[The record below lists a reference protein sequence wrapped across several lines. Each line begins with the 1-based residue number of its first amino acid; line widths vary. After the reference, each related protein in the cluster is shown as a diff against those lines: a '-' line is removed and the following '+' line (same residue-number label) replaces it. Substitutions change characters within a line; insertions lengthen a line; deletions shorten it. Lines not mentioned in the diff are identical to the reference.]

1 MAGYSGYKDSRD
13 SGAMGDRFR
22 GNTGNKGNTQG
33 YTSSNTGAQVV
44 RASIPVDYLK
54 DGYKDTSGVLD
65 IKLLTTQAEQL
76 GKSLGADGKTG
87 VSKIR
92 SFYDEVTDCMTDC
105 VYGNK
110 KWTEVRNKLAL
121 LKARANTRFEKG
133 TASKLFLDFISK
145 NMQVV
150 TSSKTESE
158 FRENLA
164 NFKDHFEAVVCYLPK
179 EK

>member
-1 MAGYSGYKDSRD
+1 MAGYSGYRDSRD
-13 SGAMGDRFR
+13 SRGYGDRFR

-33 YTSSNTGAQVV
+33 YPSSNTGAQAVM
-44 RASIPVDYLK
+44 ASIPVDYLK
-54 DGYKDTSGVLD
+54 NGYKDASGVLD

-105 VYGNK
+105 AYGNK

-145 NMQVV
+145 NVQVV

>member
-1 MAGYSGYKDSRD
+1 MAGYSGYRDSRD
-13 SGAMGDRFR
+13 SRGMGDRFR

-33 YTSSNTGAQVV
+33 YPSSNTGAQAVM
-44 RASIPVDYLK
+44 ASIPVDYLK
-54 DGYKDTSGVLD
+54 NGYKDASGVLD

-92 SFYDEVTDCMTDC
+92 SFYDEVIRCLTDCT
-105 VYGNK
+105 YGDM
-110 KWTEVRNKLAL
+110 KWTAVRNKLGL
-121 LKARANTRFEKG
+121 LKARANTRFVKG

-145 NMQVV
+145 NVNTV
-150 TSSKTESE
+150 IEAKTEEE
-158 FRENLA
+158 FKENLA

-179 EK
+179 G